1 MGHKVATRVQACLQL
16 MRLPNIFT
24 AIADIVAGYLMVR
37 GFAVDWSELAGLVV
51 ATTGIYGAGCVLNDC
66 CDLEIDRRE
75 RPHRPLPAGL
85 VSPRAALALAIFLFA
100 IGLVGAYAAG
110 PLSLFL
116 ALVIVALVIVYD
128 TVAKQHDIAG
138 PLVMGSCRA
147 GNLLLGMS
155 PHLAVALPL
164 LFPLVTFLYIALVT
178 RVSGRE
184 ISGVVGGRAGAALTG
199 IAGIVLLGV
208 VLAGR
213 GDMRPAALVFL
224 AVLVGLTL
232 PALARAMREQTP
244 AAVQGAVGALILALP
259 FLDAAYAAAIQ
270 GLMAGLVVI
279 CCLIPA
285 LLVKRL
291 FYVT

>member
-1 MGHKVATRVQACLQL
+1 MGYKVARRVKACLQL

-37 GFAVDWSELAGLVV
+37 GFAVDWFELAGLVV

-85 VSPRAALALAIFLFA
+85 VSPRAALALAIFMFAMGLAGAALAGPRSFVIA
-100 IGLVGAYAAG
+100 IGIIL
-110 PLSLFL
+110 
-116 ALVIVALVIVYD
+116 LVIVYD
-128 TVAKQHDIAG
+128 TGAKQHDVAG
-138 PLVMGSCRA
+138 PLVMGGCRA

-155 PHLAVALPL
+155 PHLPVALPL
-164 LFPLVTFLYIALVT
+164 FFPLVNFVYIALVT
-178 RVSGRE
+178 RLSGRE
-184 ISGVVGGRAGAALTG
+184 ISGVVGGRAGAALIG
-199 IAGIVLLGV
+199 IAAIVLLGV
-208 VLAGR
+208 ILVGGGAIQ
-213 GDMRPAALVFL
+213 PAALVYL
-224 AVLVGLTL
+224 AMLVVLTL
-232 PALARAMREQTP
+232 PALARAIREQTP
-244 AAVQGAVGALILALP
+244 AAVQEAVGALILALP
-259 FLDAAYAAAIQ
+259 FLDAAYAAAVQ

-279 CCLIPA
+279 CCLAPA